1 MADERSYYQATYQ
14 GHQQQYSGQQHH
26 GGRGGG
32 PGPGATGPPGAPG
45 PQPPAVGWG
54 GQQIQEPSGYRVPW
68 FGRSRSKYGG
78 RFGGKKGDPGPPG
91 APPRYGGPGGAG
103 PSNRGAEDA
112 LSVEEMAVIIQKLGQ
127 NEELPE
133 VIFRALHHVDS
144 RAVALLL
151 KDLSRLGKDRRAM
164 ELFDWLRSANERS
177 PLRQLCDVYSYTATI
192 SLCIYSQDVDR
203 AMELMNEMRQ
213 RNIERNVHTFTALMN
228 VCIKCGKLPLA
239 LEIYNNMRAAN
250 CMPNVVTYNTLVD
263 VYGKLGRWERAI
275 HVLDLMKQE
284 GVEPVLRTYNT
295 LIIACNM
302 CNQPREALAVYQRL
316 LSDGYTPNSTT
327 YNALISA
334 YGKTMQLGKALEV
347 YQEMLRQNME
357 RSVITYSSLISACEK
372 AGQWETALRI
382 FNEMQQDNCV
392 PNTVTY
398 NSLVTACAQGG
409 QWEKATE
416 VFEQMTAHGCTPDVV
431 TYTALISAYERG
443 GQWQKALQAFGKM
456 CMQGCKPDAIVYNA
470 IIDTLWET
478 GIIWAQGRALQL
490 FLTAVQQGHF
500 RQEPVV
506 RRAGRVEVNLHA
518 MTAGVAMVCL
528 YCWLLEI
535 KRIAAEKGLAGL
547 PQTLAI
553 VTDMG
558 KASREQGNCIVKE
571 AVAAMMSFWDAPF
584 RLVQDGAYA
593 SVLEA
598 TSAQVV
604 EWVTSMPFSAQ
615 LASLFPITDSSKMTE
630 DMYAVREQQVLQ
642 ECQEAFAAVQHFE
655 NTHGL
660 VLSNMSTGYVQQRP
674 VLISRLL
681 DLSSK
686 LGLRDEVVHDAV
698 LLMDRTAS
706 QAKQVAEDVLPL
718 VGVAALVI
726 AAKQGDSSDRV
737 PTNAE
742 IEQITELPPTS
753 VAKMEWNIRGLLA
766 DDISAISTM
775 RCLKVYLE
783 RLGYRY
789 LDKQDVYGM
798 AGFAIMLAVE
808 SLYDLSL
815 LNCRPSVVAAAILY
829 AERRL
834 RGAVPFWPSML
845 SKMTGYHDMSTPEL
859 TVAVRVAQKLS
870 RKLVY
875 AQMYKAQLIQL
886 AGQAGPIAGPVSVAP
901 ELITGPPSASAA
913 AAAAG
918 GSMVAPGMRGP
929 PPPPPM
935 GGALGA
941 AGVMMPPP
949 PPVMMQTAMQGGLV
963 QPTGWPPQ
971 ARFDPLAA
979 QHAAQAGGQAGGVGP
994 SGVGQQA
1001 DDGATITALTQ
1012 AMQGLTTGGRVMQ
1025 PDWQRLGGPVDD
1037 GSEGPGR

>member
-1 MADERSYYQATYQ
+1 
-14 GHQQQYSGQQHH
+14 
-26 GGRGGG
+26 
-32 PGPGATGPPGAPG
+32 
-45 PQPPAVGWG
+45 
-54 GQQIQEPSGYRVPW
+54 
-68 FGRSRSKYGG
+68 
-78 RFGGKKGDPGPPG
+78 
-91 APPRYGGPGGAG
+91 
-103 PSNRGAEDA
+103 
-112 LSVEEMAVIIQKLGQ
+112 MAVIIQKLQ
-127 NEELPE
+127 PNEPLPE
-133 VIFRALHHVDS
+133 VIYRALHHVDS

-177 PLRQLCDVYSYTATI
+177 PLRSLCDVYSYTATI
-192 SLCIYSQDVDR
+192 SLCIHGQDVDR
-203 AMELMNEMRQ
+203 ALELMQEMRS
-213 RNIERNVHTFTALMN
+213 RNIERNVHTYTALMN
-228 VCIKCGKLPLA
+228 VCIKCGKLALA
-239 LEIYNNMRAAN
+239 LDIYNSMRAAN

-263 VYGKLGRWERAI
+263 VYGKLGQWERAI
-275 HVLDLMKQE
+275 NVLDMMRHE

-316 LSDGYTPNSTT
+316 LADGFTPNSTT

-334 YGKTMQLGKALEV
+334 YGKTTQLGKALEV
-347 YQEMLRQNME
+347 YQEMLRQNMD

-382 FNEMQQDNCV
+382 FAEMQQDNCL

-416 VFEQMTAHGCTPDVV
+416 VFEQMNAHGCTPDVV

-443 GQWQKALQAFGKM
+443 GQWQKALQAFHKM
-456 CMQGCKPDAIVYNA
+456 CVQGCKPDAIVYNA

-478 GIIWAQGRALQL
+478 GIIWAQSKALQL
-490 FLTAVQQGHF
+490 FLKAVQQGHF
-500 RQEPVV
+500 RQEPLV
-506 RRAGRVEVNLHA
+506 RRSGRVEVNLHA

-528 YCWLLEI
+528 YCWLLEL
-535 KRIAAEKGLAGL
+535 KRIATEKGPQHL
-547 PQTLAI
+547 PPVLAI

-584 RLVQDGAYA
+584 RLVQDGVYS

-598 TSAQVV
+598 SNLHVA
-604 EWVTSMPFSAQ
+604 EWVTSTSFNAQ
-615 LASLFPITDSSKMTE
+615 LASLFPIANSTKMTDE
-630 DMYAVREQQVLQ
+630 IYVMREQQVTQ

-660 VLSNMSTGYVQQRP
+660 VLSNMSPAYVQQRP

-686 LGLRDEVVHDAV
+686 LSLRDEVVHDAV

-706 QAKQVAEDVLPL
+706 QAKQVPEDVLPL
-718 VGVAALVI
+718 VGVAALII

-737 PTNAE
+737 PNNSE
-742 IEQITELPPTS
+742 IEQMTELPATA
-753 VAKMEWNIRGLLA
+753 VAKMEWNIRGLLT
-766 DDISAISTM
+766 DDITAISTM

-845 SKMTGYHDMSTPEL
+845 SKLTGYHDMSTPEL

-886 AGQAGPIAGPVSVAP
+886 AGQAGPSAGPVSLAP
-901 ELITGPPSASAA
+901 ELASGPAVNPAGPMVPPGVRAHMPTVVMAPMVQAVMQAPAAHGGAHAAVAAQWQPGRFDGLSQAPTGVQPATEPTSGLVVAASTGPVVSTGTAGDDSAA
-913 AAAAG
+913 I
-918 GSMVAPGMRGP
+918 
-929 PPPPPM
+929 
-935 GGALGA
+935 
-941 AGVMMPPP
+941 
-949 PPVMMQTAMQGGLV
+949 Q
-963 QPTGWPPQ
+963 
-971 ARFDPLAA
+971 
-979 QHAAQAGGQAGGVGP
+979 
-994 SGVGQQA
+994 
-1001 DDGATITALTQ
+1001 ALTQ
-1012 AMQGLTTGGRVMQ
+1012 AMQGLGTGTRGMRVGSQ
-1025 PDWQRLGGPVDD
+1025 SAIDQWQRLGAGGD
-1037 GSEGPGR
+1037 EGARAQGQ